1 MDKVLVAA
9 QGVKKVFRTGDIAV
23 EALRGIDLEIGS
35 GEFMA
40 IVGPSGSGKTTLL
53 NLIGALDVPT
63 SGHIVLFDR
72 DLGPLSRSERAELR
86 LRSLGFVFQ
95 AYNLVAGVDG
105 ARERGIRAR
114 VAGHGPQKAA
124 GASRGDA
131 GRTGARRAS

>member
-1 MDKVLVAA
+1 MDKVLVVA

-63 SGHIVLFDR
+63 SGKHCAF
-72 DLGPLSRSERAELR
+72 
-86 LRSLGFVFQ
+86 
-95 AYNLVAGVDG
+95 
-105 ARERGIRAR
+105 
-114 VAGHGPQKAA
+114 
-124 GASRGDA
+124 
-131 GRTGARRAS
+131 